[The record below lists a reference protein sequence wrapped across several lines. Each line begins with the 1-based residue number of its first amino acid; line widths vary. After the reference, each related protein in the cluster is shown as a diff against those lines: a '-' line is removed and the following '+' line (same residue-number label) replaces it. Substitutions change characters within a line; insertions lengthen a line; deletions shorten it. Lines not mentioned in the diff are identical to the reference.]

1 MKILV
6 VDDNEAICSG
16 LCELLERG
24 NPNYNCESASDGNEA
39 LIKAKAIK
47 PDVVILDFSM
57 PGMDGL
63 SSARLISHRL
73 PGTKILLHTA
83 RNNDMLEANATGMG
97 FFGLWTRQMEETCL
111 PSSAKS
117 TQIQKGKVDGKSPSH
132 PKPLNERYREHSIGI
147 FGKSPHAASK
157 FRAVGSR

>member
-16 LCELLERG
+16 LCELLEQA

-39 LIKAKAIK
+39 LIKAKASK

-83 RNNDMLEANATGMG
+83 RNNDMLEANANRYGVFRVVDKTDGRN
-97 FFGLWTRQMEETCL
+97 LLAIIREIDSNSEE
-111 PSSAKS
+111 
-117 TQIQKGKVDGKSPSH
+117 
-132 PKPLNERYREHSIGI
+132 N
-147 FGKSPHAASK
+147 
-157 FRAVGSR
+157 

>member
-1 MKILV
+1 VKILV

-16 LCELLERG
+16 LCELLEQA

-63 SSARLISHRL
+63 SSARLIFHRL

-83 RNNDMLEANATGMG
+83 RNNDMLAANASRYGV
-97 FFGLWTRQMEETCL
+97 FRV
-111 PSSAKS
+111 
-117 TQIQKGKVDGKSPSH
+117 VDKTDGRNLLAIIREIDPNSEGKS
-132 PKPLNERYREHSIGI
+132 
-147 FGKSPHAASK
+147 
-157 FRAVGSR
+157 

>member
-1 MKILV
+1 VKILV

-16 LCELLERG
+16 LCELLERA

-39 LIKAKAIK
+39 LIKAKASK

-83 RNNDMLEANATGMG
+83 RNNDMLEANANRYGVFRVVDKTDGRN
-97 FFGLWTRQMEETCL
+97 LLAIIREIDSSSEE
-111 PSSAKS
+111 
-117 TQIQKGKVDGKSPSH
+117 
-132 PKPLNERYREHSIGI
+132 N
-147 FGKSPHAASK
+147 
-157 FRAVGSR
+157 

>member
-16 LCELLERG
+16 LCELLERA

-39 LIKAKAIK
+39 LIKAKASK

-83 RNNDMLEANATGMG
+83 RNNDMLEANANRYGVFRVVDKTDGRN
-97 FFGLWTRQMEETCL
+97 LLAIIREIDSNSEE
-111 PSSAKS
+111 
-117 TQIQKGKVDGKSPSH
+117 
-132 PKPLNERYREHSIGI
+132 N
-147 FGKSPHAASK
+147 
-157 FRAVGSR
+157 